1 MPHRLVI
8 WLVIAVLVVL
18 IAADKQTAAQTG
30 KVVKLTQSLLW
41 QDFDIPGFSKGLKL
55 ASIYGDYTTPDGSY
69 TIRLKFPDLYRLPPH
84 YYPKG
89 VSLTV
94 LSGILLLS
102 HNNDGLISR
111 PGDFIHIPATTPHVV
126 GVKGETV
133 VQIHGV
139 GPFEVILAK

>member
-8 WLVIAVLVVL
+8 WLVMAVLFVL
-18 IAADKQTAAQTG
+18 VTADKQTAAQTG
-30 KVVKLTQSLLW
+30 KVVKLSQSLLW
-41 QDFDIPGFSKGLKL
+41 QDFDIPGFSKGLKV
-55 ASIYGDYTTPDGSY
+55 ASIYGDFTAPDGSY
-69 TIRLKFPDLYRLPPH
+69 TIRLKFPDAYRIPPH

-111 PGDFIHIPATTPHVV
+111 PGDFIHIPATTPHVF